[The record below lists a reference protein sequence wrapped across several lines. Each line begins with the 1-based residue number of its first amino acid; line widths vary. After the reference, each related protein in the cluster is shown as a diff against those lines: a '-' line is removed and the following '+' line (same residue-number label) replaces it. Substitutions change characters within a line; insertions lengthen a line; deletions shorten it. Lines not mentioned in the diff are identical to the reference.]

1 MKKAGRKRQFDTPE
15 WKPLSI
21 QVPGEVFAALHEYA
35 HVKGKKK
42 AAIARELLERLLEK
56 EGFLKIIESKD
67 DEGRPL
73 RAYVAIRRSR

>member
-1 MKKAGRKRQFDTPE
+1 MAKPGRKKHFDTPE

-56 EGFLKIIESKD
+56 EGYLRVLESKD
-67 DEGRPL
+67 SEGRAL